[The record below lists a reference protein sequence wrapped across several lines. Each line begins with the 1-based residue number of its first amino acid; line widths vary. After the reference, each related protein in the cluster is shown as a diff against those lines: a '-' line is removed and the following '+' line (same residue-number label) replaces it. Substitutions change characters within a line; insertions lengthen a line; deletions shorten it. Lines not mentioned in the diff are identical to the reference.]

1 MLSSKGCNSAST
13 KSRLVPV
20 STHQSERASIIFRS
34 LLMPTKLSKPRF
46 NAFLNQSG
54 RCYYCESPLWLDDK
68 VGFAIRYSL
77 SVSMAEK
84 FRCTAEHLVARC
96 DGGDNNQSNIVA
108 ACIFCNRTRH
118 RIKCPPSPP
127 QFKEHVQR
135 RLNKGKWHNK
145 SLQHLAIHSM

>member
-20 STHQSERASIIFRS
+20 STHQSERASINFRS

-54 RCYYCESPLWLDDK
+54 RCYYCESPIWLDDK
-68 VGFAIRYSL
+68 EAFANNHSMTL
-77 SVSMAEK
+77 SEAEK

-96 DGGDNNQSNIVA
+96 DGGGNHQSNIVA
-108 ACIFCNRTRH
+108 ACVFCNNMRH

-127 QFKEHVQR
+127 QYKEHVQR
-135 RLNKGKWHNK
+135 RLNQGRWHKK
-145 SLQHLAIHSM
+145 SLLHLAAHAK